1 MWRAFESGLKME
13 IFSFSLDLDIL
24 IVWVHKA
31 EGGDVGPR
39 VFELLH
45 VHQVQVLGVIII
57 IIISLTPPCLHQMQ
71 VLVVIMIIISGLI
84 TCVNTS

>member
-31 EGGDVGPR
+31 EGGDVGPGI
-39 VFELLH
+39 FELLH
-45 VHQVQVLGVIII
+45 VHQVQVLGVIIMI
-57 IIISLTPPCLHQMQ
+57 IILTPPCLYQMQ

>member
-1 MWRAFESGLKME
+1 ME

-31 EGGDVGPR
+31 EGGDVSPG

-57 IIISLTPPCLHQMQ
+57 IYLNYYNQCQCQMREY
-71 VLVVIMIIISGLI
+71 VVRMARNPFVYIYFLPEL
-84 TCVNTS
+84 

>member
-31 EGGDVGPR
+31 EGGDVGPS
-39 VFELLH
+39 VFELL
-45 VHQVQVLGVIII
+45 QVNEMKILK
-57 IIISLTPPCLHQMQ
+57 T
-71 VLVVIMIIISGLI
+71 
-84 TCVNTS
+84 N

>member
-31 EGGDVGPR
+31 EGGDVGPS

-57 IIISLTPPCLHQMQ
+57 IIILTPPCL
-71 VLVVIMIIISGLI
+71 VYIR
-84 TCVNTS
+84 CRF